1 MSTRRYDPPQCSHP
15 PRPRRGNLR
24 GEGARA
30 EWEHRFT
37 NREAGRRK
45 RSVLSVVV
53 AAKNEA
59 QSLAQLMDEIAQ
71 ALRPLC
77 QSAVSG
83 LAEYEV
89 VLVDDGSTDE
99 TQQILLGLTAYY
111 PELSWVTLATTA
123 GQSAATVAGIRAA
136 RGDWIA
142 TLDADLQNDPVDLIH
157 LWNALPG
164 HDAVLGW
171 RVTRE
176 DVVSRRLI
184 SIWANWVRNVVL
196 GQSIRDTGCSV
207 RIFSRA
213 AALRLPLFHGMHRF
227 MGPLLL
233 REGCKLIQMPV
244 KHRPRVSGHTH
255 YNIWNRSLCVLFD
268 LLGVVWLLR
277 RPVHYRVISQRQS
290 RIALGSVHAENMVL
304 ADRRGYHEG

>member
-1 MSTRRYDPPQCSHP
+1 MSTRRYDPPQRIHSM
-15 PRPRRGNLR
+15 RPRSRNLR
-24 GEGARA
+24 GDGAHA
-30 EWEHRFT
+30 EWRDRFT
-37 NREAGRRK
+37 KAETGRRK

-59 QSLAQLMDEIAQ
+59 PSLAQLIDEIAG

-83 LAEYEV
+83 LAEFEV
-89 VLVDDGSTDE
+89 VLVDDGSTDN
-99 TQQILLGLTAYY
+99 TQQILLELSAYY
-111 PELSWVTLATTA
+111 PELSWITLANA
-123 GQSAATVAGIRAA
+123 SGQSAATVAGIRAA
-136 RGDWIA
+136 RGNWIA
-142 TLDADLQNDPVDLIH
+142 TLDADLQNDPVDLVH

-164 HDAVLGW
+164 HDAALGW

-184 SIWANWVRNVVL
+184 STWANWVRNVVL

-233 REGCKLIQMPV
+233 REGCKLVQVGV
-244 KHRPRVSGHTH
+244 KHRPRTSGRTH

-277 RPVHYRVISQRQS
+277 RPLCYRVISQRRS
-290 RIALGSVHAENMVL
+290 EIAPDNPNAENMVL
-304 ADRRGYHEG
+304 ADGRGFHEG